1 MIERGS
7 FMNLIDPRAQMVV
20 DDYLNSLIVS
30 GDLHLHDLTGFD
42 FCLYENLNGAH
53 FAARCRKKEKYSD
66 VADVEGRA
74 WIAARRRW
82 GGRRLDLAA
91 RSLYNVLG
99 RGTGALGRDG
109 P

>member
-66 VADVEGRA
+66 VADVELRPLFDNDE
-74 WIAARRRW
+74 WKRMDELFRECVR
-82 GGRRLDLAA
+82 
-91 RSLYNVLG
+91 NVLG
-99 RGTGALGRDG
+99 IDVVAEEV
-109 P
+109 